1 MRLRRTLLATLLP
14 AALLGPAFV
23 HLTPAAAGGICH
35 SESVTEAKGQ
45 TVAMRNNC
53 FWPMVLRA
61 APGETVT
68 FVNRDTEPHT
78 VTGAGDWGTGY
89 KELRTGQKF
98 QVRLTE
104 PGLYLFD
111 CVIHPGM
118 VGAVYVDNGKRIE
131 VADSRSVTVASA
143 GPTSDETGSGE
154 AEPVEGLETEAA
166 SVTGEGPSV
175 GSGAMAVLGVAV
187 LGAGFGLGRLR
198 RRTHDR
204 RVG

>member
-14 AALLGPAFV
+14 AALLGPAFIQ
-23 HLTPAAAGGICH
+23 LTPAAAGGICH
-35 SESVTEAKGQ
+35 SESVSEAKGQ

-53 FWPMVLRA
+53 FWPRVLRA

-89 KELRTGQKF
+89 KELTTGQKF
-98 QVRLTE
+98 QVRLAE

-118 VGAVYVDNGKRIE
+118 VGAVYVDTGKGIE

-143 GPTSDETGSGE
+143 GSASDETGSGE
-154 AEPVEGLETEAA
+154 AELADGLETEAA
-166 SVTGEGPSV
+166 AVTEEAPSV
-175 GSGAMAVLGVAV
+175 GYGAMTVLGVAI
-187 LGAGFGLGRLR
+187 LGTGYGLGRLR
-198 RRTHDR
+198 RRTYER

>member
-23 HLTPAAAGGICH
+23 QLTPAPAGGICH

-53 FWPMVLRA
+53 FSPMVLRV

-89 KELRTGQKF
+89 KDLTTGQKF
-98 QVRLTE
+98 QVRLAE

-118 VGAVYVDNGKRIE
+118 IGALYVDDGKGIE

-143 GPTSDETGSGE
+143 GSASDETGSDE
-154 AEPVEGLETEAA
+154 AKPAVSFETEAA
-166 SVTGEGPSV
+166 SVTEVGPSV

-187 LGAGFGLGRLR
+187 LGAGYGLGRLR
-198 RRTHDR
+198 RRTYER

>member
-23 HLTPAAAGGICH
+23 QLTPAAAGGICH

-45 TVAMRNNC
+45 TVAMRDNC

-98 QVRLTE
+98 QVRFAE

-118 VGAVYVDNGKRIE
+118 VGAVYVDKGKGIR
-131 VADSRSVTVASA
+131 VAHSRSVTVASA
-143 GPTSDETGSGE
+143 GSTSDETDSGE
-154 AEPVEGLETEAA
+154 AEPADGLETETA
-166 SVTGEGPSV
+166 SVTEEGPPV

-187 LGAGFGLGRLR
+187 LGTGYGLGRLR
-198 RRTHDR
+198 RRTHER
-204 RVG
+204 RAG